1 MKEEEGEEEGKKEEG
16 RKEGPEEGRK
26 GRWKGG
32 RGAFSLNLYFVS
44 GPGLGG
50 TFRWARQRGQR
61 VGRSRSGGGRGRPP
75 EEGLSPLKA
84 AIV

>member
-1 MKEEEGEEEGKKEEG
+1 MRAWLLNVCLLMG
-16 RKEGPEEGRK
+16 RKDEDSEE
-26 GRWKGG
+26 GG

-61 VGRSRSGGGRGRPP
+61 AGRSRSGGGRGKPP